1 MKVVL
6 FSDGHGNL
14 ERLEQLAPQFREADL
29 VLYGGDFAA
38 FGDPETGLPYLERL
52 AALHDQVF
60 AVSGNCDPPDFRDT
74 LEQYDMGIEGS
85 LSYFNGLMLA
95 GSGGASHFKGDTPF
109 ERDDE
114 ELASDLHIAAEG
126 LGGPARQD
134 NLVIIAHNPPK
145 DTALDLV
152 APDVHVG
159 SPRIREFIEQYQPL
173 LVLSG
178 HIHESAA
185 VDRIGETV
193 LVNPGSLALGQWAEA
208 ELLRENGVW
217 KVADI
222 QLKSLIG

>member
-14 ERLEQLAPQFREADL
+14 DRLEQLAPQIIDADL

-38 FGDPETGLPYLERL
+38 FGEPETGLPYLKRL
-52 AALHDQVF
+52 VALHDQIF

-74 LEQYDMGIEGS
+74 LDQYDMGIEGS
-85 LSYFNGLMLA
+85 LSYFSGLILA

-114 ELASDLHIAAEG
+114 ELAADLHLAAHG

-134 NLVIIAHNPPK
+134 NLVVIAHNPPK
-145 DTALDLV
+145 NTGLDCV
-152 APDVHVG
+152 APGVHVG
-159 SPRIREFIEQYQPL
+159 SPAIRNFIEQYQPL

-185 VDRIGETV
+185 IDRIGESV
-193 LVNPGSLALGQWAEA
+193 LINPGSLALGQWAEA
-208 ELLRENGVW
+208 QLVQENGMW

-222 QLKSLIG
+222 QLKIL